1 MMMMMMM
8 MVFMVMGGRI
18 ICLCV
23 ALLVMAIGIV
33 RHTHSV
39 SVGDPFDP
47 HFFYFSCKLYKRIT
61 TPRRREALTVDRRLK
76 AQREISRSI
85 KSPLHHISPLAFFFL
100 CTLKCWEMD
109 GLGER
114 EKTLINLTQTSKKGK
129 HILYSSTTVSSSDG
143 SCSVVYMLVGCW
155 YITWQ
160 ARQSGHHTTDGL
172 TSVGLHIS
180 N

>member
-1 MMMMMMM
+1 MFACLSATVFYCNQMDDCVRHGITTMMMM

-47 HFFYFSCKLYKRIT
+47 HFFFFLYYKRIT
-61 TPRRREALTVDRRLK
+61 TPQRREALTVDRRLK

-85 KSPLHHISPLAFFFL
+85 KSPVGDLHYTTYPLPP
-100 CTLKCWEMD
+100 C
-109 GLGER
+109 
-114 EKTLINLTQTSKKGK
+114 
-129 HILYSSTTVSSSDG
+129 IL
-143 SCSVVYMLVGCW
+143 LP
-155 YITWQ
+155 
-160 ARQSGHHTTDGL
+160 
-172 TSVGLHIS
+172 
-180 N
+180 